1 MKLMRTMM
9 LAASILTTAALAAP
23 TGALAQAQ
31 AQAAP
36 SSYAPGS
43 VWITSR
49 LEIMPGQFET
59 YMDWLKNNWK
69 PNMEFL
75 KAEGWV
81 LNYHVLT
88 VNNRRE
94 GEPHLILVQEWR
106 DYPSTAQREALD
118 DKWLARQRSDNRQ
131 AATQNGERQVMRRQM
146 GGMEMQEL
154 VLK

>member
-1 MKLMRTMM
+1 MTFLKSML
-9 LAASILTTAALAAP
+9 LAAGLLISAAAP
-23 TGALAQAQ
+23 AVAQ
-31 AQAAP
+31 AQAAPAQP

-69 PNMEFL
+69 PNQEFL

-81 LNYHVLT
+81 LNYHVLA

-106 DYPSTAQREALD
+106 DYPTTAQREALN
-118 DKWLARQRSDNRQ
+118 DKWLARQRSNDRL
-131 AATQNGERQVMRRQM
+131 ATTQSGERQVMRREM
-146 GGMEMQEL
+146 GGMAMQEL